1 MKKFDDICEVLR
13 HNLLE
18 IGSQCENLRQSI
30 EEFAATVSTYPATMV
45 KIRLG
50 LITVQILLRV
60 CSLLVEHNGKG
71 YVFLM
76 KSNILLGVHW
86 AEKEFPPESKDD
98 FRKRGSLILSP
109 EEIADLT
116 NKLAEKVDSGQFAQA
131 VAWIRRYEPSVTN
144 NQVGIG

>member
-1 MKKFDDICEVLR
+1 MKKLDDICEVLR

-18 IGSQCENLRQSI
+18 ISSQCENLRQSI

-45 KIRLG
+45 KVRLR
-50 LITVQILLRV
+50 LITVQILHRV
-60 CSLLVEHNGKG
+60 CSLLIEHNGKG

-76 KSNILLGVHW
+76 KSDALLSVRW

-109 EEIADLT
+109 EEITELT

-131 VAWIRRYEPSVTN
+131 VDWINRYEPSFAN

>member
-1 MKKFDDICEVLR
+1 VKKLDDICEVLR

-18 IGSQCENLRQSI
+18 ISSQCENLRQSI

-45 KIRLG
+45 KVRLG
-50 LITVQILLRV
+50 LMNIQVLARV
-60 CSLLVEHNGKG
+60 YSLLKEHNRKG

-86 AEKEFPPESKDD
+86 AEKEFSLNAKDG

-109 EEIADLT
+109 EEITELT

-131 VAWIRRYEPSVTN
+131 VDWINRYEPSVIN

>member
-1 MKKFDDICEVLR
+1 MKKLDDICEVLR

-18 IGSQCENLRQSI
+18 ISSQCENLRQSI
-30 EEFAATVSTYPATMV
+30 EDFATTVLTSPATMV

-50 LITVQILLRV
+50 VITVQILRRV
-60 CSLLVEHNGKG
+60 CSLLIEHNGKG

-76 KSNILLGVHW
+76 KSDALLSVRW
-86 AEKEFPPESKDD
+86 AEKEFPLKDKD
-98 FRKRGSLILSP
+98 GFRKRGHLILSP
-109 EEIADLT
+109 KEITELT

-131 VAWIRRYEPSVTN
+131 VDWINRYEPSFTN